1 VELGGGVVGIEGVE
15 LDLIKSETA
24 GDMSE
29 ADHELL
35 APTLED
41 VLGVNAESWLW
52 AGGKKGK
59 EGYKWT
65 LDDRH

>member
-1 VELGGGVVGIEGVE
+1 VTCVGQVRGSRKAEPGVELGGGVVGIEGVE

-41 VLGVNAESWLW
+41 VLGVNAESWL
-52 AGGKKGK
+52 
-59 EGYKWT
+59 
-65 LDDRH
+65 